1 MMITTHEINRQE
13 DVSELVGRLRE
24 VGSAGDD
31 VTGAVR
37 AIIDDVASRG
47 DTALLELTER
57 FDGVSV
63 DRGSIEVPVPECEA
77 ALEALDSPTRSA
89 LEKATGR
96 IKAFAARTVPSDWT
110 FEPAPGITVGRVSR
124 PIGTVG
130 IYVPGG
136 RYPYPSTVLMTGIPA
151 RAAGVR
157 ELVLCV
163 PPAADGSPHKATLAA
178 ASMLGDCRVFRAGG
192 AQAIAA
198 MAYGTQTIPRCDMI
212 AGPGNRYVREAKRLV
227 SDIVT
232 VDLEAG
238 PSEVV
243 IYLDGSAEPHFAA
256 ADLLAQLEHDPLAV
270 AVLIS
275 ERSDV
280 LQRVRGA
287 LDPEASTVDGTVSLV
302 LSSGREVS
310 LALMN
315 AMAPEHLELMVEGA
329 EALLPLVRSAG
340 SVFLGPWSAV
350 ALGDYI
356 AGPSHVLPTGGTARR
371 LSGLSASD
379 FTRTMNVIKYTR
391 EGLEADA
398 ADATALASAEGLGN
412 HARSVEIRRTF
423 EAPGVEV

>member
-96 IKAFAARTVPSDWT
+96 IKAFAARTVPADWT

-163 PPAADGSPHKATLAA
+163 PPAASPRWH
-178 ASMLGDCRVFRAGG
+178 
-192 AQAIAA
+192 
-198 MAYGTQTIPRCDMI
+198 
-212 AGPGNRYVREAKRLV
+212 
-227 SDIVT
+227 
-232 VDLEAG
+232 
-238 PSEVV
+238 
-243 IYLDGSAEPHFAA
+243 
-256 ADLLAQLEHDPLAV
+256 
-270 AVLIS
+270 
-275 ERSDV
+275 
-280 LQRVRGA
+280 
-287 LDPEASTVDGTVSLV
+287 
-302 LSSGREVS
+302 
-310 LALMN
+310 
-315 AMAPEHLELMVEGA
+315 
-329 EALLPLVRSAG
+329 
-340 SVFLGPWSAV
+340 
-350 ALGDYI
+350 
-356 AGPSHVLPTGGTARR
+356 TARR
-371 LSGLSASD
+371 R
-379 FTRTMNVIKYTR
+379 FR
-391 EGLEADA
+391 A
-398 ADATALASAEGLGN
+398 AT
-412 HARSVEIRRTF
+412 
-423 EAPGVEV
+423 